1 MTSPHDERSA
11 RTDPGAEAE
20 AWFTQAFKRAD
31 YRTPESQY
39 EHYQPAY
46 HYGSHARSQH
56 GSREWD
62 DTLDAELQ
70 REWSNRRGNSPL
82 DWERARPAVMEAYHA
97 PTVGTAEDGTPEG
110 SYSEGGSYGPDDSGP
125 GGDRFK
131 VG

>member
-1 MTSPHDERSA
+1 MTSPHDDRSA
-11 RTDPGAEAE
+11 RSDAETE
-20 AWFTQAFKRAD
+20 AWFTQAFERAD
-31 YRTPESQY
+31 YRTPDARY

-46 HYGSHARSQH
+46 RYGSHARSRH

-62 DTLDAELQ
+62 DALDAELQ
-70 REWSNRRGNSPL
+70 ADWSKRRENSPL

-97 PTVGTAEDGTPEG
+97 PTVGTAAAGTPEG
-110 SYSEGGSYGPDDSGP
+110 SYSEDGNYSPDGSGP